1 MRVLL
6 SNLAIVSFI
15 ASPTLALAAQ
25 TATGTVKDYDKAA
38 MSLTLSDGTVYRLP
52 KGFHDP
58 GLKSGEK
65 VSVSFDLSG
74 KTHAAKT
81 VKILR

>member
-6 SNLAIVSFI
+6 SNLAIVTVLTTP
-15 ASPTLALAAQ
+15 ALALAAQ
-25 TATGTVKDYDKAA
+25 TATGTIKTYDKASMA
-38 MSLTLSDGTVYRLP
+38 LTLKDGTIYQLP

-58 GLKSGEK
+58 GLKAGEK
-65 VSVSFDLSG
+65 VSISFDMSG
-74 KTHAAKT
+74 KNHEAKT